1 MKRGMRFVALV
12 AVSVSA
18 TAALAQKTPDIAEVA
33 TWKVKPGAGAAFAA
47 GRQKH
52 MEFHR
57 AQKDSFSWLTW
68 EVITGD
74 GLGQFYTGTFGHYW
88 KDFDGREKFDALD
101 QADVAKSTGAFAEVV
116 NDGYWTLMP
125 DASRAKPGATA
136 PPAFSQ
142 LTHYFVNLAD
152 VARFEEALSE
162 AKVALDKLQWPVYS
176 NWYRLLSGGEGPH
189 YVLSTGRENWA
200 AFALPEKSVLEGLT
214 EALGPQKATEIVQ
227 TVRSSTHRIYSEIL
241 AYHPEMS
248 YVAPTGN

>member
-1 MKRGMRFVALV
+1 MMLVALV

-57 AQKDSFSWLTW
+57 AQKDTFSWLTW
-68 EVITGD
+68 EVLTGD
-74 GLGQFYTGTFGHYW
+74 GLGQYYTGTFGHYW

-125 DASRAKPGATA
+125 EASRANPKSAG

-142 LTHYFVNLAD
+142 LTHYFVNPAD
-152 VARFEEALSE
+152 VPRFEDALGE
-162 AKVALDKLQWPVYS
+162 AKTALDKLQWPVYS
-176 NWYRLLSGGEGPH
+176 NWYRLISGGEGPH
-189 YVLSTGRENWA
+189 YVLSTGRDNWA
-200 AFALPEKSVLEGLT
+200 AFAPTEKTLLDGLT
-214 EALGPQKATEIVQ
+214 EVLGARKANELVE
-227 TVRSSTHRIYSEIL
+227 TVRASTRRVYTEIL

-248 YVAPTGN
+248 YLAPPAN